1 MRTFKLI
8 KDFINGSNI
17 ETDAFFRLFFL
28 NYRADR
34 AHPFDGSQVKFH
46 GKYIENKKEN
56 IPYDPKIG
64 LISYIMSCM
73 DQLEDKKYFDSNK
86 NYAALILK
94 ASIICW
100 IYHFEFENELLDKAI
115 RLKLEPS
122 IFSIISGIEDADWQ
136 IDKHIDFFINNQIL
150 C

>member
-64 LISYIMSCM
+64 LISYIICPAWTSW
-73 DQLEDKKYFDSNK
+73 KIK
-86 NYAALILK
+86 NILIPIK
-94 ASIICW
+94 IMW
-100 IYHFEFENELLDKAI
+100 H
-115 RLKLEPS
+115 
-122 IFSIISGIEDADWQ
+122 
-136 IDKHIDFFINNQIL
+136 
-150 C
+150 